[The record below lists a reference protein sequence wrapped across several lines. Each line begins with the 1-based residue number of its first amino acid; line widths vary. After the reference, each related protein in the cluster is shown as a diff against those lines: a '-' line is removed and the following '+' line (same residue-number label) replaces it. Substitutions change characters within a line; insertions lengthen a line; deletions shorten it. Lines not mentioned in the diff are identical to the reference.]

1 MRKQRTSSPFPTPG
15 PSSRSSLSWLR
26 FVLSHLWQLELRKSR
41 PCCFITPRARDGGAA
56 DYRALAD
63 GACGCVL
70 KCVKKLLDTSRHVP
84 THLHLHSAHTT
95 MRVVCACQ
103 NRERRRWASL
113 ASRFSA

>member
-26 FVLSHLWQLELRKSR
+26 FVLSHLWELALRKSG
-41 PCCFITPRARDGGAA
+41 PCCFITPRQGRRRRR
-56 DYRALAD
+56 RALAD

-84 THLHLHSAHTT
+84 THLHLHPAHTT

-103 NRERRRWASL
+103 PRRERS
-113 ASRFSA
+113 